1 MLYEP
6 EPPSKHSVKIG
17 IGLALLTA
25 VLGFI
30 ISLVFALKSDKSP
43 ELAKIDRHSAEQ
55 GRITVTSP
63 SSQKL
68 TYKKPD
74 FSHHK
79 YLPYR
84 APAQTYRAPA
94 QPARQLSAIPRGINP
109 HAAKP
114 SPAQPAPPRPDTQLL
129 PSQPPP
135 PPPPRPRQGRTHNF
149 NAKTPHP
156 SEPHPPEDPSG
167 HYLPPRQGESMIRP
181 RQATEPK
188 TLTDIAS
195 RVHQLLFQPNEM
207 RSAAFPYAWR
217 SAPIIPIS
225 HNKYVDT
232 SLYVSSGRFEH
243 FIPLSPDETKKGD
256 TLFFFRTPRGTSA
269 IVTETF
275 DNGTFL
281 FKSAGGHE
289 YLPPSNEGHALLNNY
304 SELAGIWIYAQR
316 FKTYPGHN
324 LFLAAGSALID
335 SVPPAQ
341 RQYYLDD
348 TLENYVNAKLEE
360 LSENIPPR
368 SSMRL
373 NTTIVPGVSIGN
385 YYLGHNLT
393 DIFPSQKDTRNGIVR
408 IPSKEDKMTYYFFNR
423 RLICIETTSPQFY
436 YKHLAPGR
444 RWDNPNKDALA
455 RALQGTRYI
464 TEDIKLM
471 LIVGDGLEIEAD
483 RNGKIVLMRVVL

>member
-30 ISLVFALKSDKSP
+30 ISLAFALKSDKSP

-135 PPPPRPRQGRTHNF
+135 PPRPRQGRTRNYG
-149 NAKTPHP
+149 AKMQPP
-156 SEPHPPEDPSG
+156 SRPNPPEDPSG
-167 HYLPPRQGESMIRP
+167 LFPHPPQGESMIRP
-181 RQATEPK
+181 RLATEPK

-195 RVHQLLFQPNEM
+195 RVHPVLFQQNEI
-207 RSAAFPYAWR
+207 RTAAFPDAWKANPR
-217 SAPIIPIS
+217 IPIS
-225 HNKYVDT
+225 HNKFVDE
-232 SLYVSSGRFEH
+232 SLFVRSGYFEH
-243 FIPLSPDETKKGD
+243 FIPLSPAEAEKGD

-269 IVTETF
+269 AVTETF

-289 YLPPSNEGHALLNNY
+289 FMSPSNEGHALLNNY
-304 SELAGIWIYAQR
+304 SELAGVWISAREFQ
-316 FKTYPGHN
+316 TYPGHN

-335 SVPPAQ
+335 SDSASQ
-341 RQYYLDD
+341 HRYS
-348 TLENYVNAKLEE
+348 LEDALVNYVNTKLDE

-385 YYLGHNLT
+385 YYLGHNLS

-408 IPSKEDKMTYYFFNR
+408 IPSKADKMTYYFFNR